1 MGNPII
7 GIYIPKSCGP
17 HFHQENRRIC
27 WCLHCLGFRV
37 HYPIPSSRK
46 NMLPMKMAF
55 VVAYPYFHTHYHQ
68 DPVHQRITLVGRFDG
83 NSLAYVFLQPCLTVH
98 WLLGLVLTLELA
110 SFHSTGQTA
119 NQQSSLFIVDS

>member
-1 MGNPII
+1 MGPTFTKKIEGFADVCFVWALGYTI
-7 GIYIPKSCGP
+7 L
-17 HFHQENRRIC
+17 FHPAE
-27 WCLHCLGFRV
+27 
-37 HYPIPSSRK
+37 K

-68 DPVHQRITLVGRFDG
+68 DPVHQRLTLVGRFDG